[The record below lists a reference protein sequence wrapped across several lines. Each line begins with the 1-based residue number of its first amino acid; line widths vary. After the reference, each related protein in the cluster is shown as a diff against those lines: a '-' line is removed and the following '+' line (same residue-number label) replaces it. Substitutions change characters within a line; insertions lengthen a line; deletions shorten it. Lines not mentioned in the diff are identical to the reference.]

1 MLFKV
6 LYRVKSGEGADGSGS
21 LNGGG
26 SAYVVSEVSSGMV
39 LSVGYGVL
47 LLYLLS
53 LLLCIERCEW
63 DGSDPLSLGWRGS
76 AGVDA
81 SKVM

>member
-6 LYRVKSGEGADGSGS
+6 LYRVKCGEGADGSGS

-47 LLYLLS
+47 LLCLLS
-53 LLLCIERCEW
+53 LLLCIERCE
-63 DGSDPLSLGWRGS
+63 
-76 AGVDA
+76 
-81 SKVM
+81 